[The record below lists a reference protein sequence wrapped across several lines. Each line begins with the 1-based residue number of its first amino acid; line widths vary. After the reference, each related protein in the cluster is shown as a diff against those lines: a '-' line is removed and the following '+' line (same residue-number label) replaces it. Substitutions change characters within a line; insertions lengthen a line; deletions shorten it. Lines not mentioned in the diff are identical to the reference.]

1 MKCKPIIKTNIRC
14 HVCDSDAVSSYP
26 SNIAAANVSK
36 DTTHREL
43 VGIEKKEKN
52 FFKVENI
59 NLMFGPINAIQ
70 YCVNMFDMPT
80 LDELEANIF

>member
-1 MKCKPIIKTNIRC
+1 MVT
-14 HVCDSDAVSSYP
+14 AVSSYP

-43 VGIEKKEKN
+43 LAVEGKEKN
-52 FFKVENI
+52 FFKIENI
-59 NLMFGPINAIQ
+59 NLMFGPINVIQ

-80 LDELEANIF
+80 LEELEKNI